1 MTQTARVPAGG
12 GECGHDAGGR
22 RGRGAREAAE
32 PLQEALEADK
42 PEEEKGEEEENKKT
56 RGAKV
61 ERRRKGDPGIGW
73 GAPSEGP
80 ERRRR

>member
-1 MTQTARVPAGG
+1 MVTMQAGG
-12 GECGHDAGGR
+12 EG
-22 RGRGAREAAE
+22 GAREKQPS
-32 PLQEALEADK
+32 PLKKLLKRINPKKKKARK
-42 PEEEKGEEEENKKT
+42 KKT

-61 ERRRKGDPGIGW
+61 ERGRKGDPGIGW